1 MDSNKIKNIVM
12 GNVQNSLKRSLS
24 ELEVVYVESQLTKF
38 IKANKNDTSALNK
51 SFPTFMD
58 IVINDLLNPESIHSA
73 LSEPAHIDIHE
84 MLKVE
89 ILDSSK
95 TKVVATPST
104 QSDITSILGYSDGFN
119 LQRIINPS
127 SIMSTAYIILDR
139 KHHSN
144 VSFTENDFT
153 WNLAIQGQ
161 SFNGNSSAISS
172 APLKNVV
179 GIRMIPFRFPK
190 SENALTSLKRISILI
205 HELSSHS
212 YVSVDQNRRFHFLFD
227 LTETGT
233 GDSDPY
239 ELNDSGQNIAEFD
252 LHSKVQEIQSIT
264 LSFGNPFLKFSLD
277 PDRLT
282 ANITSVGIQT
292 ILTFTQPHKC
302 QVNDHFVISNFSTN
316 NMSADLIIAF
326 FLQFPTGWPAS
337 AVTAS
342 TVTIDLDISGLAGVI
357 DQPSN
362 IYLEAKRFIIP
373 LHVKFLRSS
382 AEKYYH

>member
-1 MDSNKIKNIVM
+1 MNSDEIKNVVM
-12 GNVQNSLKRSLS
+12 GNVQKALTRNLS
-24 ELEVVYVESQLTKF
+24 ELEVVYVDSQLTKF
-38 IKANKNDTSALNK
+38 IQANKNNTNSLKKA
-51 SFPTFMD
+51 FPTFMD

-73 LSEPAHIDIHE
+73 LSEPANIDIHE

-95 TKVVATPST
+95 KKVVATPST

-139 KHHSN
+139 KYHSN
-144 VSFTENDFT
+144 LSFNENEFT

-161 SFNGNSSAISS
+161 GFNRNSSAISS
-172 APLKNVV
+172 APLKDVV

-190 SENALTSLKRISILI
+190 SENAITSMKRISILI

-227 LTETGT
+227 LTETGA

-239 ELNDSGQNIAEFD
+239 ELDDSGQNISEFD

-282 ANITSVGIQT
+282 ANITSFGIQT

-302 QVNDHFVISNFSTN
+302 QVNDYFVISNFLTS
-316 NMSADLIIAF
+316 NMSEDLIIVY
-326 FLQFPTGWPAS
+326 FLQFISGWPAS
-337 AVTAS
+337 AVTA
-342 TVTIDLDISGLAGVI
+342 TTATLDLDISGLVGVI
-357 DQPSN
+357 ENPSD

-373 LHVKFLRSS
+373 LQVKFIRSS
-382 AEKYYH
+382 AEKYY